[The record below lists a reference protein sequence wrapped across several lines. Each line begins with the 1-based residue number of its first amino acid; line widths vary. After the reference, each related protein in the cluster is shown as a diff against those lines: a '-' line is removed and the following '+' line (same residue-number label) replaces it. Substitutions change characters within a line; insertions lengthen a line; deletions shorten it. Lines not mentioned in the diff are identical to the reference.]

1 MSPPDHR
8 AAALR
13 ALTRL
18 AVGLCCLL
26 VACGDDGGGSGASGS
41 GSPPPRIAVLSAFPG
56 ELAAVLAR
64 MQVEQTVVVAGRTVR
79 VGTLGGRPV
88 VAAMTGI
95 GLVNAA
101 TTTQAILEQFPIHGV
116 VVSGVAGSS
125 LDIADVTAVTT
136 WSLSDGSSYP
146 VDARYLR
153 IAERLADAHSVAF
166 EHCTSVANAPV
177 DPVCL
182 PNPPVLVVGGEGAS
196 EDPFGGNAFPCHAG
210 SGDIYGCDPADSVPA
225 VAASLH
231 AAGSAQSDMPLIQ
244 DMESAAI
251 ARAAAAKGVPFIA
264 FRAVSDGA
272 GDPLGLPGFPSQ
284 FYAYYH
290 LAANNA
296 AAVAEAFLARL

>member
-8 AAALR
+8 AVAPR
-13 ALTRL
+13 AVARL
-18 AVGLCCLL
+18 AVALCCLL
-26 VACGDDGGGSGASGS
+26 VACGDDGGSTGTGGS
-41 GSPPPRIAVLSAFPG
+41 GSPPPRVAVLSAFPG

-64 MQVEQTVVVAGRTVR
+64 MQVEQTVVIAGRNVR
-79 VGTLGGRPV
+79 VGTLGGKPV

-125 LDIADVTAVTT
+125 LDIADVAAVTT
-136 WSLSDGSSYP
+136 WSLPDGSSYP

-153 IAERLADAHSVAF
+153 IAEHLADTHGVAF
-166 EHCTSVANAPV
+166 EHCTSVPSASP

-210 SGDIYGCDPADSVPA
+210 SGDLYGCDPLDPAPA
-225 VAASLH
+225 VAASLR
-231 AAGSAQSDMPLIQ
+231 AAGSTQSDTPLIQ

-251 ARAAAAKGVPFIA
+251 ARAAAAKGVPFSA

-296 AAVAEAFLARL
+296 AAVAEAFVKRL

>member
-8 AAALR
+8 AVAPR
-13 ALTRL
+13 AITRL
-18 AVGLCCLL
+18 ALALCCL
-26 VACGDDGGGSGASGS
+26 VAACGDDGHSTGTGGSGS
-41 GSPPPRIAVLSAFPG
+41 PPRIAVLSAFPG

-64 MQVEQTVVVAGRTVR
+64 MQVEQTVEVAGRNVR
-79 VGTLGGRPV
+79 VGSLGGTPV
-88 VAAMTGI
+88 VVAMTGI

-101 TTTQAILEQFPIHGV
+101 TTTQALLDQFPIHGV

-125 LDIADVTAVTT
+125 LNIADVAAVTK
-136 WSLSDGSSYP
+136 WSLPDGSSYP

-153 IAERLADAHSVAF
+153 IAEHLADAHRVAF
-166 EHCTSVANAPV
+166 EDCASVPSASP

-196 EDPFGGNAFPCHAG
+196 EDPFGGSAFPCHVG
-210 SGDIYGCDPADSVPA
+210 SGDIYGCDAEDPGPAM
-225 VAASLH
+225 AAARR
-231 AAGSAQSDMPLIQ
+231 AAGSAQLDTPLIQ

-296 AAVAEAFLARL
+296 AAAAEAFVARL